1 MIDDSGSSNLFTG
14 MGEIALAV
22 RDVDAAAVRLG
33 EIFDSSVDAE
43 VIRPEEGIGL
53 KMRGVWIGDER
64 IAIVGDLTG
73 TGSLAR
79 SVEKRGE
86 GIHEICVRTSNLERA
101 IAHFKEKG
109 VRLVSETP
117 HVLRNY
123 EWRGEIFSE
132 VKIVF
137 IHPASC
143 YGVVVEVQEWQK

>member
-1 MIDDSGSSNLFTG
+1 MIGDSGSSNLFTG
-14 MGEIALAV
+14 MGEVVLAV
-22 RDVDAAAVRLG
+22 RDVDAAALRLG

-43 VIRPEEGIGL
+43 VIRPEEGIEL

-73 TGSLAR
+73 TGPLAR

-86 GIHEICVRTSNLERA
+86 GVHEICVRTSNLERA

>member
-1 MIDDSGSSNLFTG
+1 
-14 MGEIALAV
+14 MGEVVLAV

-43 VIRPEEGIGL
+43 VIRPEEGIEL

-64 IAIVGDLTG
+64 IAIVGDLKG
-73 TGSLAR
+73 TGPLAR

-86 GIHEICVRTSNLERA
+86 GVHEICVRTSNLERA

>member
-1 MIDDSGSSNLFTG
+1 MIDDSGGSNLFTG
-14 MGEIALAV
+14 MGEVVLAV

-43 VIRPEEGIGL
+43 VIRPEEGIEL

-64 IAIVGDLTG
+64 IAIVGDLKG
-73 TGSLAR
+73 TGPLAR

-86 GIHEICVRTSNLERA
+86 GVHEICVRTSNLERA

>member
-1 MIDDSGSSNLFTG
+1 MIDDSGNSNLFIG
-14 MGEIALAV
+14 MGEVVLAV

-43 VIRPEEGIGL
+43 VIRPEEGIEL
-53 KMRGVWIGDER
+53 KMRGVWIGEER

-73 TGSLAR
+73 TGPLAR

-86 GIHEICVRTSNLERA
+86 GVHEICVRTSNLERA